1 MGLPDHSRQPTNI
14 VLPRSPGSRRPRW
27 SLAEMPGGGAG
38 RRRRAAAAAGSL
50 AEVPRKQPQMARP
63 KKMVQQ
69 AQRITR
75 PLPGEEEKI
84 DFQTLIITLLGG
96 PAVGTMS
103 WWKLYK
109 IYIFVRFKDTALML
123 NMENAI

>member
-1 MGLPDHSRQPTNI
+1 M
-14 VLPRSPGSRRPRW
+14 RRCR
-27 SLAEMPGGGAG
+27 
-38 RRRRAAAAAGSL
+38 AAGSL
-50 AEVPRKQPQMARP
+50 AEVPRKQPQMAWRP

-75 PLPGEEEKI
+75 PLPGEEGKI
-84 DFQTLIITLLGG
+84 EFQTLIITLLGG
-96 PAVGTMS
+96 PAVDTMS

-123 NMENAI
+123 NMENAM